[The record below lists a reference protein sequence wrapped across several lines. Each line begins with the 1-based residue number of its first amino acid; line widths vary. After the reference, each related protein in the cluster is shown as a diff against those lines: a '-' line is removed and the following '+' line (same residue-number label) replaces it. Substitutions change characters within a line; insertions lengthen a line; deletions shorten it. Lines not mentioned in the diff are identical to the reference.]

1 MPAYKD
7 KKTGKWYASFY
18 YANWKGV
25 REKKMKR
32 GFETKKAALDWE
44 REFLMQSSADLDM
57 RFETFTE
64 IYVADLKQ
72 RIRENTSL
80 TKDSII
86 CNKILPFFKDKKIN
100 AITAKDVIKWQN
112 ELLAYRD
119 ENGKPY
125 SKTYLKTMHNQL
137 SAIFNHAM
145 RYYDLKSNPAAKAGH
160 IGEKEAGEMDFW
172 TKEEYQ
178 KFAYAVMDKPMSF
191 YAFEI
196 LYWCGIRVGEL
207 LALTPSDF
215 DFENRLLRIN
225 KSYQRIKG
233 RDVITDPK
241 TKKSIR
247 TIKMPKFLCEEI
259 DEYIKMLYGIK
270 PNDRIFTVTKSFL
283 HTEMKRGSKV
293 AGVKRIKI
301 HGLRHSHISHLI
313 DLGFSAVAIADRV
326 GHESIDITYR
336 YAHLFPS
343 KQVDMANKLDDERN
357 DLDG

>member
-86 CNKILPFFKDKKIN
+86 CNKILPFFKDKKMN

-137 SAIFNHAM
+137 SAIFNP
-145 RYYDLKSNPAAKAGH
+145 RN
-160 IGEKEAGEMDFW
+160 
-172 TKEEYQ
+172 
-178 KFAYAVMDKPMSF
+178 AV
-191 YAFEI
+191 
-196 LYWCGIRVGEL
+196 L
-207 LALTPSDF
+207 
-215 DFENRLLRIN
+215 
-225 KSYQRIKG
+225 
-233 RDVITDPK
+233 
-241 TKKSIR
+241 
-247 TIKMPKFLCEEI
+247 
-259 DEYIKMLYGIK
+259 
-270 PNDRIFTVTKSFL
+270 
-283 HTEMKRGSKV
+283 
-293 AGVKRIKI
+293 
-301 HGLRHSHISHLI
+301 
-313 DLGFSAVAIADRV
+313 
-326 GHESIDITYR
+326 
-336 YAHLFPS
+336 
-343 KQVDMANKLDDERN
+343 
-357 DLDG
+357 

>member
-1 MPAYKD
+1 M
-7 KKTGKWYASFY
+7 KTVNRIPKLIS
-18 YANWKGV
+18 
-25 REKKMKR
+25 
-32 GFETKKAALDWE
+32 
-44 REFLMQSSADLDM
+44 
-57 RFETFTE
+57 
-64 IYVADLKQ
+64 KQ
-72 RIRENTSL
+72 
-80 TKDSII
+80 
-86 CNKILPFFKDKKIN
+86 
-100 AITAKDVIKWQN
+100 
-112 ELLAYRD
+112 
-119 ENGKPY
+119 
-125 SKTYLKTMHNQL
+125 MHNQL

-160 IGEKEAGEMDFW
+160 IGEKEAGEMEFW

-207 LALTPSDF
+207 LALTPADF

-301 HGLRHSHISHLI
+301 HGLRHPYVKLKLKIS
-313 DLGFSAVAIADRV
+313 SAYHCRIFGTKVLDFPHDFKPVI
-326 GHESIDITYR
+326 GI
-336 YAHLFPS
+336 YAHLFNEHIR
-343 KQVDMANKLDDERN
+343 KCLC
-357 DLDG
+357 

>member
-18 YANWKGV
+18 FTNWKGV

-32 GFETKKAALDWE
+32 GFETKKAALEWE
-44 REFLMQSSADLDM
+44 REFLRQSSADLDM
-57 RFETFTE
+57 RFDSFVE
-64 IYVADLKQ
+64 IYVSDLKE
-72 RIRENTSL
+72 RLRENTFL
-80 TKDSII
+80 TKENII
-86 CNKILPFFKDKKIN
+86 YKKVLPFFKDKKMS

-119 ENGKPY
+119 ENGKAY
-125 SKTYLKTMHNQL
+125 SKTYLKTIHNQL
-137 SAIFNHAM
+137 SAIFNHAI

-160 IGEKEAGEMDFW
+160 IGEKEAGEMEFW

-178 KFAYAVMDKPMSF
+178 KFADVIMDKPKSF
-191 YAFEI
+191 YAFEV

-207 LALTPSDF
+207 LALTPGDF
-215 DFENRLLRIN
+215 DFENGLLRIN
-225 KSYQRIKG
+225 KSYQRIGK
-233 RDVITDPK
+233 RDVITEPK

-247 TIKMPKFLCEEI
+247 TIKMPNFLCEEI
-259 DEYIKMLYGIK
+259 KEYLNMLYGIK
-270 PNDRIFTVTKSFL
+270 PNDRMFVVTKSFL
-283 HTEMKRGSKV
+283 HHEMDRGSKA

-343 KQVDMANKLDDERN
+343 KQVDMANKLDEERG
-357 DLDG
+357 DLLG

>member
-18 YANWKGV
+18 CMNWKGV

-32 GFETKKAALDWE
+32 GFETKKAALEWE
-44 REFLMQSSADLDM
+44 REFLRQSKADLDM
-57 RFETFTE
+57 RFDTFVE
-64 IYVADLKQ
+64 LYVTDLKQ
-72 RIRENTSL
+72 RLRENTFL
-80 TKDSII
+80 TKESII
-86 CNKILPFFKDKKIN
+86 YKKVLPYFKEKKLN

-125 SKTYLKTMHNQL
+125 SKTYLKTIHNQL
-137 SAIFNHAM
+137 SAIFNHAI

-172 TKEEYQ
+172 TKEE
-178 KFAYAVMDKPMSF
+178 
-191 YAFEI
+191 
-196 LYWCGIRVGEL
+196 
-207 LALTPSDF
+207 
-215 DFENRLLRIN
+215 
-225 KSYQRIKG
+225 IK
-233 RDVITDPK
+233 
-241 TKKSIR
+241 
-247 TIKMPKFLCEEI
+247 
-259 DEYIKMLYGIK
+259 EYLGMLYGIK
-270 PNDRIFTVTKSFL
+270 STDRMFPISKSFL
-283 HTEMKRGSKV
+283 HHEMDRGSAA

-343 KQVDMANKLDDERN
+343 KQVDMANKLENERI
-357 DLDG
+357 DLIG

>member
-18 YANWKGV
+18 CMNWKGV

-32 GFETKKAALDWE
+32 GFETKKAALEWE
-44 REFLMQSSADLDM
+44 REFLRQSKADLDM
-57 RFETFTE
+57 RFDTFVE
-64 IYVADLKQ
+64 LYVTDLKQ
-72 RIRENTSL
+72 RLRENTFL
-80 TKDSII
+80 TKESII
-86 CNKILPFFKDKKIN
+86 YKKVLPYFKEKKLN

-125 SKTYLKTMHNQL
+125 SKTYLKTIHNQL
-137 SAIFNHAM
+137 SAIFNHAI

-172 TKEEYQ
+172 TKEKY
-178 KFAYAVMDKPMSF
+178 KLFANEMMDKPKSF
-191 YAFEI
+191 YAFEV
-196 LYWCGIRVGEL
+196 LYWCGIRLGEL
-207 LALTPSDF
+207 LALTPADF
-215 DFENRLLRIN
+215 DFENELLRIN
-225 KSYQRIKG
+225 KSYQRIG
-233 RDVITDPK
+233 TRDVITEPK

-247 TIKMPKFLCEEI
+247 TIKLPTFLCEEI
-259 DEYIKMLYGIK
+259 KEYLGMLYGIK
-270 PNDRIFTVTKSFL
+270 PTDRMFPISKSFL
-283 HTEMKRGSKV
+283 HHEMDRGSAA

-343 KQVDMANKLDDERN
+343 KQVDMANKLENERI
-357 DLDG
+357 DLIG